1 MTPETLRAALRATHP
16 EWADAPLQPLAD
28 SGLAHQ
34 HVRLQGTGVLARLPK
49 QSQLGLPPE
58 ANLRHQAACFE
69 RAAASGH
76 TPRLLGVLPVG
87 PRLPRGG
94 LLVQDIA
101 GRPPALPRE
110 LPALARAL
118 AAIHRLPLPV
128 PSQRAPLADPR
139 DPLKELL
146 AEIGQQARYVAEA
159 GLDDAVRAWIA
170 DELRALE
177 DLAARAQRPAR
188 CLIAFD
194 AHPGN
199 FLIRAD
205 GEAVLVDLEKCRY
218 GYPGLDLAH
227 ATLLTSTTWDVA
239 TRAVLTPTEVAG
251 FIDAWSQAVGAEPAQ
266 AARPWHLPLR
276 RAMALWSLTWCCK
289 WRVLSRLPAAAPE
302 VGEDWSSSRSDP
314 ALVAHVRE
322 RVDHYLS
329 PEAMAFQR
337 AEWAELARHLPT

>member
-1 MTPETLRAALRATHP
+1 MTPDALRAALRATLP
-16 EWADAPLQPLAD
+16 AWADVPLQPLAD

-34 HVRLQGTGVLARLPK
+34 HVRLQGAGVLARLPK

-76 TPRLLGVLPVG
+76 TPQLHGVLPVG

-94 LLVQDIA
+94 LLVQEIV

-118 AAIHRLPLPV
+118 AAIHRLPLP
-128 PSQRAPLADPR
+128 PAPQRAPLADPR
-139 DPLKELL
+139 DPLKDLL
-146 AEIGQQARYVAEA
+146 AEIGQQARHVAEA
-159 GLDDAVRAWIA
+159 GLDDAVRAWIG
-170 DELRALE
+170 DELQALAQ
-177 DLAARAQRPAR
+177 LAAQAQRPAR

-199 FLIRAD
+199 FLVRAD
-205 GEAVLVDLEKCRY
+205 GEATLVDLEKCRY

-239 TRAVLTPTEVAG
+239 TRAVLTPADVVA
-251 FIDAWSQAVGAEPAQ
+251 FHEAWAQAVGGALAA

-276 RAMALWSLTWCCK
+276 RAMALWSLTWCCM
-289 WRVLSRLPAAAPE
+289 WRVRSRLPAAAPE
-302 VGEDWSSSRSDP
+302 AGEDWSASRSDP

-337 AEWAELARHLPT
+337 DEWAELARHLAA